1 MPTKKDVQCKVCDK
15 AFNTNM
21 ILQKHMKN
29 VHDTP
34 GYKCDI
40 CDKVVNTPFNLKRH
54 RQRHTADSVMLE
66 NSYSAYLINDKD
78 YQLGKSGLVNTGLL
92 VQHDLSDVI
101 PIQII
106 VEDTTVDQSSSEIV

>member
-1 MPTKKDVQCKVCDK
+1 
-15 AFNTNM
+15 M